1 MKDLLNNS
9 INVLHLSKSIENKL
23 IENNINIVN
32 DLWILNRNNLKNI
45 LSDKEITDVIIKLQ
59 LNGLDLN
66 KKVYKVN

>member
-9 INVLHLSKSIENKL
+9 INVLHLSKNIENKL

-45 LSDKEITDVIIKLQ
+45 LSDKEISDVIIKLQ

>member
-45 LSDKEITDVIIKLQ
+45 LSDKEISDVIIKLQ

>member
-45 LSDKEITDVIIKLQ
+45 LSDKEIADVIIKLQ